1 MSIVKE
7 DFRLV
12 ILDAALAHI
21 PFDGWTLTALEA
33 GAVDAGYPKID
44 AARAFPDGPAE
55 AAQFHS
61 EVADRNMVAAF
72 IEMETMPLR
81 TKDKV
86 AALMRLR
93 LEGVAEQK
101 EAVRLGFG
109 LLSRPQNATRGL
121 RALAKTA
128 DEIWKAVGDQS
139 SDFNWY
145 TKRGLVAAVY
155 VSTVSYWLNDTSEGS
170 RETWAFLD
178 RRLDDAMRFPK
189 KAAELFD
196 KLRNNVPRSDGIFAA
211 LKQRRMAR
219 RW

>member
-7 DFRLV
+7 DFRLA

-21 PFDGWTLTALEA
+21 PFDGWTLGALEA

-44 AARAFPDGPAE
+44 AVRAFPDGPAE

-81 TKDKV
+81 TKEKV
-86 AALMRLR
+86 AALVRLR
-93 LEGVAEQK
+93 LEGVAGQK

-128 DEIWKAVGDQS
+128 DEIWTAVGDQS

-155 VSTVSYWLNDTSEGS
+155 VSTVSYWLDDTSEGS
-170 RETWAFLD
+170 QETWAFLD

>member
-1 MSIVKE
+1 
-7 DFRLV
+7 
-12 ILDAALAHI
+12 
-21 PFDGWTLTALEA
+21 
-33 GAVDAGYPKID
+33 
-44 AARAFPDGPAE
+44 
-55 AAQFHS
+55 
-61 EVADRNMVAAF
+61 MVAAF
-72 IEMETMPLR
+72 IEMEPMPLR
-81 TKDKV
+81 TKEKV
-86 AALMRLR
+86 AALVRLR
-93 LEGVAEQK
+93 LEGVVEQK

-128 DEIWKAVGDQS
+128 DEIWKAVGDRS